1 LLKWWLSVT
10 ACVVLIFAVCFS
22 AAADSNDKT
31 GVSVSARCAVLYCAN
46 NNSVVFEKNAYKKM
60 SMAST
65 TKIMTSLIALENA
78 QANDKEVAFT
88 KEMIA
93 EGSSMYLKEGYRL
106 RLSDLAVGM
115 MTVSGNDAANAA
127 AVSIAGSVDE
137 FSKLMNEKAEQIGMN
152 STNFVT
158 PSGLDDDNHYSTAYD
173 MALLMNYALSNS
185 SFAELTAKK
194 TAEVTFIQPKDMTI
208 SYRNH
213 NRLLSLYQYCTGG
226 KTGFTKKSGR
236 CLVTSAEKDGVCLI
250 AVTLNAPDDWNDHIN
265 MYSYGFSRLTA
276 VKNADKNFSF
286 KADVVG
292 GMTDTVEVRPAAA
305 VDYVKQTDSDDGISR
320 RVIINSFLYA
330 PLEKGQVVGRAE
342 YYSEGKAVCTIPLIT
357 EKAVDYK
364 EKEKSFFENIFD
376 WCAGVFK

>member
-1 LLKWWLSVT
+1 MLKWWLSVT
-10 ACVVLIFAVCFS
+10 AYVVLIFAVCFS

-342 YYSEGKAVCTIPLIT
+342 YYSEGKTVCTIPLIT

-376 WCAGVFK
+376 WFAGVFK

>member
-1 LLKWWLSVT
+1 MLKWWLPVT

-342 YYSEGKAVCTIPLIT
+342 YYSEGKTVCTIPLIT

>member
-1 LLKWWLSVT
+1 MKWWLSFT

-78 QANDKEVAFT
+78 QANDKKVAFT

-93 EGSSMYLKEGYRL
+93 ESSSMYLKEGYRL

-213 NRLLSLYQYCTGG
+213 NKLLSLYQYCTGG

-342 YYSEGKAVCTIPLIT
+342 YYSEGKTVCTIPLIT

>member
-1 LLKWWLSVT
+1 MKWWLSVT
-10 ACVVLIFAVCFS
+10 AYVVLIFAVCFS

-31 GVSVSARCAVLYCAN
+31 GVSVSARCAVLYCEN

-342 YYSEGKAVCTIPLIT
+342 YYSEGKTVCTIPLIT

>member
-1 LLKWWLSVT
+1 
-10 ACVVLIFAVCFS
+10 
-22 AAADSNDKT
+22 
-31 GVSVSARCAVLYCAN
+31 
-46 NNSVVFEKNAYKKM
+46 
-60 SMAST
+60 
-65 TKIMTSLIALENA
+65 
-78 QANDKEVAFT
+78 
-88 KEMIA
+88 
-93 EGSSMYLKEGYRL
+93 MYLKEGYRL

-342 YYSEGKAVCTIPLIT
+342 YYSEGKTVCTIPLIT

>member
-1 LLKWWLSVT
+1 MLKWWLPVT
-10 ACVVLIFAVCFS
+10 ACVALIFAVCFS

-78 QANDKEVAFT
+78 QANDKEVVFT

-342 YYSEGKAVCTIPLIT
+342 YYSEGKTVCTIPLIT

-376 WCAGVFK
+376 WFAGVFK

>member
-1 LLKWWLSVT
+1 MLKWWLSIT

-31 GVSVSARCAVLYCAN
+31 DVSVSARCAVLYCAN

-78 QANDKEVAFT
+78 QANDKEVVFT
-88 KEMIA
+88 KAMIA

-127 AVSIAGSVDE
+127 AVSIAGSVGE

-342 YYSEGKAVCTIPLIT
+342 YYSEGKTVCTIPLIT

-376 WCAGVFK
+376 WFAGVFK

>member
-1 LLKWWLSVT
+1 MKWWLSVT
-10 ACVVLIFAVCFS
+10 AYVVLIFAVCFS

-342 YYSEGKAVCTIPLIT
+342 YYSEGKTVCTIPLIT

>member
-1 LLKWWLSVT
+1 MLKWWLFVT

-320 RVIINSFLYA
+320 RVIINRFLYA

-342 YYSEGKAVCTIPLIT
+342 YYSEGKTVCTIPLIT

>member
-1 LLKWWLSVT
+1 MLKWWLSVT
-10 ACVVLIFAVCFS
+10 AYVVLIFAVCFS

-342 YYSEGKAVCTIPLIT
+342 YYSEGKTVCTIPLIT

>member
-1 LLKWWLSVT
+1 MLKWWLSVT
-10 ACVVLIFAVCFS
+10 ACVVLIFEVCFS

-342 YYSEGKAVCTIPLIT
+342 YYSEGKTVCTIPLIT

>member
-1 LLKWWLSVT
+1 MLKWWLSVT
-10 ACVVLIFAVCFS
+10 ACVVLIFVVCFS

-78 QANDKEVAFT
+78 QANDKEVSFT

-342 YYSEGKAVCTIPLIT
+342 YYSEGKTVCTIPLIT

>member
-1 LLKWWLSVT
+1 MKWWLSVT

-31 GVSVSARCAVLYCAN
+31 DVSVSARCAVLYCAN

-137 FSKLMNEKAEQIGMN
+137 FSKL
-152 STNFVT
+152 
-158 PSGLDDDNHYSTAYD
+158 
-173 MALLMNYALSNS
+173 
-185 SFAELTAKK
+185 
-194 TAEVTFIQPKDMTI
+194 
-208 SYRNH
+208 
-213 NRLLSLYQYCTGG
+213 
-226 KTGFTKKSGR
+226 
-236 CLVTSAEKDGVCLI
+236 
-250 AVTLNAPDDWNDHIN
+250 
-265 MYSYGFSRLTA
+265 
-276 VKNADKNFSF
+276 
-286 KADVVG
+286 
-292 GMTDTVEVRPAAA
+292 
-305 VDYVKQTDSDDGISR
+305 
-320 RVIINSFLYA
+320 
-330 PLEKGQVVGRAE
+330 
-342 YYSEGKAVCTIPLIT
+342 
-357 EKAVDYK
+357 
-364 EKEKSFFENIFD
+364 
-376 WCAGVFK
+376 

>member
-1 LLKWWLSVT
+1 MKWWLSFT

-78 QANDKEVAFT
+78 QANDKKVAFT

-213 NRLLSLYQYCTGG
+213 NKLLSLYQYCTGG

-342 YYSEGKAVCTIPLIT
+342 YYSEGKTVCTIPLIT